1 MKDAPTANDRG
12 ENGSPSGS
20 EGEAAGYV
28 SYSDLRQH
36 LKRRLDQVCESRAPL
51 VVTRR
56 NREPV
61 VMLAL
66 SEYESMTET
75 LHLLRNPA
83 NAEHLLASIAEAE
96 AGAFIEPDLD
106 LDE

>member
-1 MKDAPTANDRG
+1 MSVNNAQLANELDAATSAPG
-12 ENGSPSGS
+12 H
-20 EGEAAGYV
+20 V

-36 LKRRLDQVCESRAPL
+36 LRQHLDQVCASRAPL

-56 NREPV
+56 NREAV

-75 LHLLRNPA
+75 LHLLRSPA
-83 NAEHLLASIAEAE
+83 NAEHLLRSIAAAE
-96 AGAFIEPDLD
+96 AGEFVEPA